1 DCEYRSLDLFI
12 YGNNA
17 DRFLNWSTRF
27 QIVLG
32 VARGLEYLHEDS
44 NLRIIHRDIKASNIL
59 LDNKFHPKIGDFGL
73 ARFFP
78 EDQAYLSTQFAGTF
92 LKHEYATHIIGEW
105 CELLNESAPKG
116 LFSPEPEHYRGPKL
130 KVAIIRAG
138 LSGMSTIVEL
148 LDQGHEVD
156 IYELRTFI
164 GGKVCS
170 VVDKKENQIEMGFLT
185 NRNGAGDD
193 LFKELW
199 RLCVGPLMDVPC
211 VQDRVFYFPQG
222 HIELLPEPTEQD
234 LRQMKNQK
242 SPKYDLPS
250 KILCRVI
257 DVKCL

>member
-1 DCEYRSLDLFI
+1 
-12 YGNNA
+12 
-17 DRFLNWSTRF
+17 
-27 QIVLG
+27 
-32 VARGLEYLHEDS
+32 
-44 NLRIIHRDIKASNIL
+44 
-59 LDNKFHPKIGDFGL
+59 
-73 ARFFP
+73 
-78 EDQAYLSTQFAGTF
+78 
-92 LKHEYATHIIGEW
+92 
-105 CELLNESAPKG
+105 
-116 LFSPEPEHYRGPKL
+116 
-130 KVAIIRAG
+130 
-138 LSGMSTIVEL
+138 MSTIVEL

-257 DVKCL
+257 DVKCLLDIFSEFEIELSSKAPDVSKLVFGSKLPVLSDEKLSLKKINNFY